1 MKLLLATGNAKK
13 RIELQRLL
21 ASREIEVVTPG
32 ELGLDLEPEENGRT
46 FEENSLIKARAFA
59 ELFDGPVLADDS
71 GLEVDA
77 LGGAP
82 GVHSARF
89 AGPGC
94 DDAKNRAR
102 LLADLDGVP
111 QAQRGARFVCVLA
124 LVRGV
129 QVLAR
134 IRGTCEGRILEQE
147 QGQGGF
153 GYDCLFF
160 HETTGKTFAELDPAQ
175 KDLYS
180 HRGVA
185 LRELARHLDRI
196 GSAL

>member
-1 MKLLLATGNAKK
+1 MKLLLATGNPKK
-13 RIELQRLL
+13 RIELQRIL
-21 ASREIEVVTPG
+21 ASRQFEVVTPG

-46 FEENSLIKARAFA
+46 FDENSLIKARAFA
-59 ELFDGPVLADDS
+59 ALVDGPVLADDS

-77 LGGAP
+77 LNGAP

-89 AGPGC
+89 AGPEC
-94 DDAKNRAR
+94 DDAENRAR

-111 QAQRGARFVCVLA
+111 PARRTARFVCVLA

-129 QVLAR
+129 RVLAR
-134 IRGTCEGRILEQE
+134 IRGTCEGRILDRE

-160 HETTGKTFAELDPAQ
+160 HEQTGKTFAELDPDE

-185 LRELARHLDRI
+185 LRELTHHLDRI
-196 GSAL
+196 GSVL